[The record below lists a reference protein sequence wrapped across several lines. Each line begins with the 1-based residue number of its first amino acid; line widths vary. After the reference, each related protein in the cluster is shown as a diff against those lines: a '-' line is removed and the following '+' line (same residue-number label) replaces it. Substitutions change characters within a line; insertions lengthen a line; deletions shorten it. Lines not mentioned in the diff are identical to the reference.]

1 MADDSKRLWIEVG
14 YDMFAKEG
22 PKSLKVEV
30 IARRVGISKSSF
42 YHHFADLEIFT
53 ETLLNQHL
61 KRAKII
67 AEAETHCKSVIPEL
81 LLLLVSVRDDLLF
94 NRQLRVNRHVPA
106 YRECFEKASREVG
119 TAVLGIWAE
128 TLGLSD
134 DSGLARAVL
143 NLSLENFYLQI
154 TEETLTYEWLLT
166 YINDLQ
172 TVVRAL
178 KGRADHDTGVVR

>member
-1 MADDSKRLWIEVG
+1 MVDDSKRLWIEVG

-53 ETLLNQHL
+53 EILLNQHL
-61 KRAKII
+61 EKVKII
-67 AEAETHCKSVIPEL
+67 AEAEKQCKNVIPEL
-81 LLLLVSVRDDLLF
+81 LHLLVSVKQDLLF
-94 NRQLRVNRHVPA
+94 NRQLRVNRNVLA
-106 YRECFEKASREVG
+106 YRDCFERASREVG
-119 TAVLGIWAE
+119 AAVLGIWAE
-128 TLGLSD
+128 ALDLSD
-134 DSGLARAVL
+134 DSNLARAVL

-166 YINDLQ
+166 YVNDLQ

-178 KGRADHDTGVVR
+178 KGRADHNATIVR